1 MLCVYLDKVYKCL
14 CCVCVCVCVCVLREL
29 RPPPHPPSKLKQLL
43 VDVLLR
49 QCVAGSQAS
58 RLLVLGLA
66 RGRTL

>member
-1 MLCVYLDKVYKCL
+1 M
-14 CCVCVCVCVCVLREL
+14 CVCVCVLREL
-29 RPPPHPPSKLKQLL
+29 RSPPHPPSKLKQLL

-49 QCVAGSQAS
+49 QCVAGREAS

>member
-1 MLCVYLDKVYKCL
+1 MFVL
-14 CCVCVCVCVCVLREL
+14 CVCVCVCVLREL